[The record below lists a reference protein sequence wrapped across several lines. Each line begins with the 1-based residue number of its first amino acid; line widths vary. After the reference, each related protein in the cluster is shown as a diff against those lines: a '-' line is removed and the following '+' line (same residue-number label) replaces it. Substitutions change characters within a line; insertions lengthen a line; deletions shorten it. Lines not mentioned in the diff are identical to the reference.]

1 MKPNA
6 LSKEIKFGMK
16 NLSRIVINIA
26 AVGTFAV
33 AAVAQSHDQ
42 SHEEHGHGATA
53 TAGVHTDHETSDD
66 DMAVKTVTGEV
77 IDITCFVRHD
87 SKGPEHIKCANVCAD
102 LGMPLGILEDGTNAI
117 YLILPG
123 GHAAPKEAVDGFFGQ
138 HITAKLMI
146 FRSGGL
152 NSAEVMEIAAV
163 EPKKG

>member
-1 MKPNA
+1 MKT
-6 LSKEIKFGMK
+6 LY
-16 NLSRIVINIA
+16 RIVIGIA
-26 AVGTFAV
+26 AVGTLAV
-33 AAVAQSHDQ
+33 AAVAQSHTG
-42 SHEEHGHGATA
+42 HEHGTA
-53 TAGVHTDHETSDD
+53 PSTAADLHADHETSDD

-77 IDITCFVRHD
+77 IDITCYVRHD

-102 LGMPLGILEDGTNAI
+102 MGMPLGILEDETNEI
-117 YLILPG
+117 YLILPA
-123 GHAAPKEAVDGFFGQ
+123 GHAAPKESVEGFFGQ